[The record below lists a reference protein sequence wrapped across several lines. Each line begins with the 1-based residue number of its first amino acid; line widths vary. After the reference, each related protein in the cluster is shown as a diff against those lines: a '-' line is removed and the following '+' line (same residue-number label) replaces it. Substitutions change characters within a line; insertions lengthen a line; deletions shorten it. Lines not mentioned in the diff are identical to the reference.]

1 MKKSILIAVLGLA
14 ATTVAYGG
22 VGQILFGN
30 YYNSLQTTGV
40 TYGNGPDAGLG
51 VGPEISATLLWGAST
66 DTLLSQL
73 TPVVGSTTPFGLG
86 VATGPAPIGGGTGAG
101 WFFYST
107 PTTIQ
112 LTINGGVPGNY
123 AFAIEATGTLN
134 GVTYTGFSPIA
145 VGPTQPN
152 PTYPIPNLPNAL
164 RQGSFAVYTPEP
176 SILALTGM
184 SAAALL
190 IRRRAA
196 SNPAVAGEDGKK

>member
-1 MKKSILIAVLGLA
+1 MKKNILIAVVGIA
-14 ATTVAYGG
+14 ATVAAYGQG
-22 VGQILFGN
+22 KIFFGN
-30 YYNSLQTTGV
+30 YYSSTQTTGI
-40 TYGNGPDAGLG
+40 TYGYGPYAGLG
-51 VGPEISATLLWGAST
+51 AGPEITAVLLWGPST
-66 DTLLSQL
+66 ATTIQQLS
-73 TPVVGSTTPFGLG
+73 PVAGSATVVGLG